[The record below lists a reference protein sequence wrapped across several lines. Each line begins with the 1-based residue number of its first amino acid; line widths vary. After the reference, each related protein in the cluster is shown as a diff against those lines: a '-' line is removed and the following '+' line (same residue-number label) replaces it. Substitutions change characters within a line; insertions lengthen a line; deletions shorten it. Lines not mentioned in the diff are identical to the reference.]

1 MPKRD
6 YVREI
11 QEIKNRYLKRGHRWG
26 QLNRRFDPLLGVLI
40 CLSKVDEKDAEREI
54 IRYVFIGLIACLEGY
69 LRLVIKD
76 LVDNSQDCR
85 QNIGELSEIKFDVKS
100 VLAIHGKKVSVGEF
114 VSHLVPLSSFDLI
127 NKNMSII
134 TGVDFTSEIKNMDME
149 NKKGEIKKMFPD
161 TPAWVKKTFESRNI
175 YCHELAPKKETIKSF
190 YRRAALCT
198 IAIHEYTAATEVFI
212 RQYLNE

>member
-11 QEIKNRYLKRGHRWG
+11 QEIKNRYLKRGNRWE
-26 QLNRRFDPLLGVLI
+26 QLNRRFDPLMNVLI
-40 CLSKVDEKDAEREI
+40 SLSKVDDKDAEREI

-76 LVDNSQDCR
+76 LVDNSQDCL
-85 QNIGELSEIKFDVKS
+85 QNIGKLSEIKFDVTS
-100 VLAIHGKKVSVGEF
+100 VLAFHGKTVSIGDF

-134 TGVDFTSEIKNMDME
+134 TSVDFIS
-149 NKKGEIKKMFPD
+149 EIKKMDFTKKNDETKKMYRD
-161 TPAWVKKTFESRNI
+161 TPALVKKTFEFRNI
-175 YCHELAPKKETIKSF
+175 YCHELAPKKENIKSL
-190 YRRAALCT
+190 YRGATLCT

-212 RQYLNE
+212 IQYLN